1 MTRLARFRYVGSK
14 NPVAINPMY
23 VIRVEAVTTHP
34 TAKQT
39 RIHLAGGKDIDVIGD
54 LDETIT
60 QLDDAMVGSPSA
72 SPLAPPL
79 TPSPT
84 PPPTPST
91 RPVR

>member
-39 RIHLAGGKDIDVIGD
+39 RIHLAGGKEIDVIGD
-54 LDETIT
+54 LDETVT
-60 QLDDAMVGSPSA
+60 QLDNAMAGSPSA
-72 SPLAPPL
+72 KFI
-79 TPSPT
+79 
-84 PPPTPST
+84 T
-91 RPVR
+91 RIGAKARSSRSRTAGR